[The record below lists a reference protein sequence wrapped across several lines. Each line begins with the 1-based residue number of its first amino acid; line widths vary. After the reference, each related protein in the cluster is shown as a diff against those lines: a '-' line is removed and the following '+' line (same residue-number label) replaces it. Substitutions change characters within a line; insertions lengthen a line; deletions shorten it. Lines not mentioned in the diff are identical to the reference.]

1 VKASLPAV
9 RAGKE
14 AFTPIRE
21 QRRLP
26 DSRVAGVADASNTLK
41 HVDNARFTTVTVTGK
56 PI

>member
-14 AFTPIRE
+14 AFTADPRAAPASG
-21 QRRLP
+21 QP
-26 DSRVAGVADASNTLK
+26 VAGVADASNTLK